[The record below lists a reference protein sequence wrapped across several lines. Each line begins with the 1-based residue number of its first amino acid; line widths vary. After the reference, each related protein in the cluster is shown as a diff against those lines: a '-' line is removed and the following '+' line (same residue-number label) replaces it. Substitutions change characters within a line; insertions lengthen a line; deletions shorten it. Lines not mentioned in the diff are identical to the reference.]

1 MHQYVRSQGE
11 NVIYIGTL
19 SLIIRNKWIKFHG
32 VIHARFY
39 DILKK

>member
-19 SLIIRNKWIKFHG
+19 SLIINKWIKFHG